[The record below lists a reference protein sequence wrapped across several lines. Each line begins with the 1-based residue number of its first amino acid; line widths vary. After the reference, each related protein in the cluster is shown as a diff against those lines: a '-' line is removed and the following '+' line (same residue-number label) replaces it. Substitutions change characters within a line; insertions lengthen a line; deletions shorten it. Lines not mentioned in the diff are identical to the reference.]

1 VSVFQD
7 SIINDAVCIHLQFE
21 SAKVHKKS
29 LAPACPI
36 VLEFLLQQELSESK
50 FPKFQNEYLNL

>member
-21 SAKVHKKS
+21 SAKVHKKF
-29 LAPACPI
+29 LVPACPI
-36 VLEFLLQQELSESK
+36 V
-50 FPKFQNEYLNL
+50 